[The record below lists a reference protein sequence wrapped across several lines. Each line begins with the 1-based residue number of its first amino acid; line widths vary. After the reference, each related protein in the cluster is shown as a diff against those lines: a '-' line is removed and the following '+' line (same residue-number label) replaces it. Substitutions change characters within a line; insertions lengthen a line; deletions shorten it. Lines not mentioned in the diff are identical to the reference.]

1 MFRSFLII
9 SIRNL
14 KRQKGFS
21 IINLAGL
28 TLGLTVGFIILLYVF
43 TETSYDNFHPNSERL
58 YRVAIKGN
66 LGDKPLNVAVTPGAL
81 GVSLKSQL
89 PEIETFAM
97 FEHVSGDQLF
107 SYQDKKFYENHLIYA
122 DRKFA
127 EVFAIKY
134 IYGDQST
141 SLINPYSLVLT
152 ESTAEKFFGEGN
164 PVGEEVKLN
173 NAQNYL
179 ITGVIEDLPTETHL
193 PVNAIASFETR
204 IRENGQRIMDDWGNM
219 MYYTYI
225 RLYEGIDLKAFESKL
240 ADHINA
246 EMKDDFDGTNIK
258 IFPYLQPVRDIHL
271 KSNILGELKPNSDIS
286 YIYILTAIAIAI
298 LFIAGINFMNLST
311 ARSANR
317 AKEVS
322 IRKINGSTRKDLII
336 QFLGES
342 VFLSSLAFLF
352 SIAIIELILPVFN
365 NLTNQAIIFN
375 YQQNLEILL
384 FFFLISFLFGIFSGS
399 YPAFFLSS
407 FKPVKVLQ
415 SNLKSGMGNKGLR
428 NILVFIQFA
437 IASGLIVSTLIIY
450 LQLNFIQK
458 KQLGFEKDNLISIY
472 LRNTEIQENAQFLKS
487 EMLSIP
493 GIESASLAN
502 SVPGMTLS
510 GSSYFPEGK
519 EFDPWLIYNFEVDQ
533 DFIENTFRM
542 KILEGRNFSS
552 EFVTDSNAVIIN
564 EKLVN
569 ILGWDDPIN
578 KKFYFSDNQ
587 IDSFSLN
594 VIGVVGDFHFR
605 SLHEEIEPTM
615 LHLSRGSPEFLI
627 LRTQPGSF
635 DYTIENIRKTW
646 KNVNPELPFDFEFID
661 ESFSNLYSSE
671 KKLSLLFTY
680 LTIFAIFIASL
691 GLLGLVSYTAEQ
703 RTKEIGV
710 RKVMGASTVQ
720 ITSML
725 SYEYIRLIV
734 FSNILSMPLS
744 YILMN
749 IWLNNFSYQTSTP
762 WWIYLTAC
770 IITLITALLVINIQT
785 IKISSDNPINSLRY
799 E

>member
-28 TLGLTVGFIILLYVF
+28 TLGLSVGFVILLYVF
-43 TETSYDNFHPNSERL
+43 TETSYDSFHPESERI

-66 LGDKPLNVAVTPGAL
+66 LGDMPLNVAVTPGAL

-89 PEIETFAM
+89 PEIDAFTM

-107 SYQDKKFYENHLIYA
+107 SYREKKFYENHLIYA
-122 DRKFA
+122 DKKFTDI
-127 EVFAIKY
+127 FAINY
-134 IYGDQST
+134 IYGDPTT
-141 SLINPYSLVLT
+141 SLLTPYSLVLT
-152 ESTAEKFFGEGN
+152 KSTSEKFFGKTN
-164 PVGEEVKLN
+164 PVGEEIKLN

-179 ITGVIEDLPTETHL
+179 ITGVIEDLPAETHL
-193 PVNAIASFETR
+193 PLNAIASFETR

-240 ADHINA
+240 SEHINA
-246 EMKDDFDGTNIK
+246 EMKEDFEGTNIK
-258 IFPYLQPVRDIHL
+258 ISPYLQPIEDIHL
-271 KSNILGELKPNSDIS
+271 RSNILGELKPNSDIS

-322 IRKINGSTRKDLII
+322 IRKINGSHRRDLVI

-352 SIAIIELILPVFN
+352 AIAIIELVLPIFN
-365 NLTNQAIIFN
+365 NITNQSIVFN

-384 FFFLISFLFGIFSGS
+384 FFFLISFFFGIFSGS

-415 SNLKSGMGNKGLR
+415 SNLKSGTGNKSLR

-450 LQLNFIQK
+450 MQLNFIQK
-458 KQLGFEKDNLISIY
+458 KQLGFEKENLISIF
-472 LRNTEIQENAQFLKS
+472 LRNTEIQDNASYLKS

-493 GIESASLAN
+493 GIEAASLAN
-502 SVPGMTLS
+502 SVPGMSLS

-519 EFDPWLIYNFEVDQ
+519 DADPWLIYNFEVDQ
-533 DFIENTFRM
+533 DFIENAFRM
-542 KILEGRNFSS
+542 EIIMGRNFSN
-552 EFVTDSNAVIIN
+552 EFVSDSNAVIIN
-564 EKLVN
+564 EKLSAS
-569 ILGWDDPIN
+569 LGWENPLN
-578 KKFYFSDNQ
+578 KKFYLSDEKD
-587 IDSFSLN
+587 DSLSFH
-594 VIGVVGDFHFR
+594 VIGVVKDFHFR

-615 LHLSRGSPEFLI
+615 IHLSRGSPEFLI
-627 LRTQPGSF
+627 VRTQPGSF
-635 DYTIENIRKTW
+635 EYNIENIQKTW
-646 KNVNPELPFDFEFID
+646 KNVNPELPFDYEFID

-671 KKLSLLFTY
+671 KKLSLLLTY

-710 RKVMGASTVQ
+710 RKVLGASTLQ
-720 ITSML
+720 ITGML
-725 SYEYIRLIV
+725 SYEYIRLII
-734 FSNILSMPLS
+734 FSNVLSMPLS
-744 YILMN
+744 YILMSK
-749 IWLNNFSYQTSTP
+749 WLNNFSYQTHTP
-762 WWIYLTAC
+762 WWIFLTAC
-770 IITLITALLVINIQT
+770 VLTTLFALLVINIQT
-785 IKISSDNPINSLRY
+785 VKISSDNPVNSLRY